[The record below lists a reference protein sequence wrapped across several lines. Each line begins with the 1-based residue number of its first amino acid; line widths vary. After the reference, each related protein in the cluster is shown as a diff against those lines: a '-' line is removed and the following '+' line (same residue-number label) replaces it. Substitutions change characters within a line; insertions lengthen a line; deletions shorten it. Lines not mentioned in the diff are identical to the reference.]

1 MSFGSVFIIDE
12 MHCKILKGM
21 VGYFGPAI
29 GIFSNEMG
37 AIFANKYTTRASL
50 LVRISARNFSVWTVS
65 RPILSQSS
73 QVKTGISCIKI
84 YKQTND
90 VLHFE

>member
-1 MSFGSVFIIDE
+1 MI
-12 MHCKILKGM
+12 HCKILKGM

-50 LVRISARNFSVWTVS
+50 LVRISARNFSV
-65 RPILSQSS
+65 
-73 QVKTGISCIKI
+73 
-84 YKQTND
+84 
-90 VLHFE
+90 